1 MNQPSVSRAPSGAVT
16 PTVQAATAESALRRA
31 GRSGLIALVIG
42 LGGFVAWAAMAPLDE
57 GAYSRASVAI
67 DTKRKPVQH
76 AIGGIVEKVMVG
88 EGSIVKEGQVVMLL
102 DAAVARANYESVRQR
117 YLGLRAMQGRL
128 LAEQAGASRIDWH
141 PDLLAARTD
150 PAIDAQIR
158 SQQQLFESRRA
169 ALQADLQ
176 VIEEGIRGQQAIIQT
191 AEQVQVSRTRQQAL
205 IEEELGQTRGLV
217 KDGYAPRNRQL
228 ELERN
233 VAEIQAV
240 LAETRGN
247 VQRAR
252 HAIDELRQRG
262 ISRVQED
269 RKEVRTLLS
278 DVQRDVQA
286 EAEKLAAVKADLER
300 IEVRAP
306 VAGQVVGLQVQS
318 SGAVIQAGQR
328 LMDIV
333 PEGEALMLEAF
344 VEPHLIDK
352 VWPGLRT
359 DVRFSAF
366 RQTPSLVAEGEVVSI
381 SKDLITDPQLQI
393 TYYLARIR
401 LTDAGM
407 KALGDRRMQA
417 GMPADVVIKTGERSV
432 LTYLTAPL
440 MRRLVGSMG
449 ED

>member
-1 MNQPSVSRAPSGAVT
+1 MTQLSESPAPEASAR
-16 PTVQAATAESALRRA
+16 SALQRA
-31 GRSGLIALVIG
+31 GRSGLLALLIG
-42 LGGFVAWAAMAPLDE
+42 LGGFLLWAALAPLDE

-76 AIGGIVEKVMVG
+76 PAGGIIDKVLVG
-88 EGSIVKEGQVVMLL
+88 EGSVVKEGQPLMLL
-102 DAAVARANYESVRQR
+102 DAAVARANHEAVRQR

-128 LAEQAGASRIDWH
+128 LAEQAGAGRIDWH

-150 PAIDAQIR
+150 PAIDAQMR
-158 SQQQLFESRRA
+158 SQQQLFDSRKA

-176 VIEEGIRGQQAIIQT
+176 VIEEGIRGQQATIQT
-191 AEQVQVSRTRQQAL
+191 ADSVQVSRSRQLAL
-205 IEEELGQTRGLV
+205 IEEELAQTRGLV
-217 KDGYAPRNRQL
+217 KEGYAPRNRQL

-233 VAEIQAV
+233 VADLQAV
-240 LAETRGN
+240 LAESRGV

-252 HAIDELRQRG
+252 HSIDELRQRAV
-262 ISRVQED
+262 SRTQED
-269 RKEVRTLLS
+269 RKEVRSLLS

-306 VAGQVVGLQVQS
+306 AAGQVVGLQVQS
-318 SGAVIQAGQR
+318 PGAVIQAGQR

-333 PEGEALMLEAF
+333 PANEPLMLEAF
-344 VEPHLIDK
+344 IEPHLIDK
-352 VWPGLRT
+352 VQVGLLT

-381 SKDLITDPQLQI
+381 SQDIITDPQTQMS
-393 TYYLARIR
+393 YYLARIR
-401 LTDAGM
+401 LTAQGM
-407 KALGDRRMQA
+407 KALGDRRMQP

-440 MRRLVGSMG
+440 TRRLVGSMA

>member
-1 MNQPSVSRAPSGAVT
+1 MTQPSDSPAPDASAR
-16 PTVQAATAESALRRA
+16 SALQRA
-31 GRSGLIALVIG
+31 GRSGLLALLIG
-42 LGGFVAWAAMAPLDE
+42 LGGFVVWAALAPLDE

-76 AIGGIVEKVMVG
+76 PAGGIIDKVLVG
-88 EGSIVKEGQVVMLL
+88 EGSVVKEGQPLMLL
-102 DAAVARANYESVRQR
+102 DAAVARANYEAVRQR

-128 LAEQAGASRIDWH
+128 LAEQAGAARIDWH

-150 PAIDAQIR
+150 PAIDAQMR
-158 SQQQLFESRRA
+158 SQQQLFDSRKA

-176 VIEEGIRGQQAIIQT
+176 VIEEGIRGQQATIQT
-191 AEQVQVSRTRQQAL
+191 AESVQVSRSRQLAL
-205 IEEELGQTRGLV
+205 VEEELTQTRGLV

-233 VAEIQAV
+233 VAELQAV
-240 LAETRGN
+240 LAESRGV

-252 HAIDELRQRG
+252 HSIDELRQRAV
-262 ISRVQED
+262 SRTQED
-269 RKEVRTLLS
+269 RKEVRSLLS

-286 EAEKLAAVKADLER
+286 EGEKLAAVKADLER
-300 IEVRAP
+300 VEVKAP
-306 VAGQVVGLQVQS
+306 TSGQVVGLQVQS
-318 SGAVIQAGQR
+318 PGAVIQAGQR

-333 PEGEALMLEAF
+333 PANEPLMLEAF
-344 VEPHLIDK
+344 IEPHLIDK
-352 VWPGLRT
+352 VRVGLMT

-381 SKDLITDPQLQI
+381 SQDIITDPQTQMS
-393 TYYLARIR
+393 YYLARIR
-401 LTDAGM
+401 LTAEGM
-407 KALGDRRMQA
+407 KALGDRRMQP

-440 MRRLVGSMG
+440 TRRLVGSMA

>member
-1 MNQPSVSRAPSGAVT
+1 MTQLSESPAPEASAR
-16 PTVQAATAESALRRA
+16 SALQRA
-31 GRSGLIALVIG
+31 GRSGLLALLIG
-42 LGGFVAWAAMAPLDE
+42 LGGFLLWAALAPLDE

-76 AIGGIVEKVMVG
+76 PAGGIIDKVLVG
-88 EGSIVKEGQVVMLL
+88 EGSVVKEGQPLMLL
-102 DAAVARANYESVRQR
+102 DAAVARANHEAVRQR

-128 LAEQAGASRIDWH
+128 LAEQAGAGRIDWH

-150 PAIDAQIR
+150 PAIDAQMR
-158 SQQQLFESRRA
+158 SQQQLFDSRKA

-176 VIEEGIRGQQAIIQT
+176 VIEEGIRGQQATIQT
-191 AEQVQVSRTRQQAL
+191 ADSVQVSRSRQLAL
-205 IEEELGQTRGLV
+205 IEEELAQTRGLV
-217 KDGYAPRNRQL
+217 KEGYAPRNRQL

-233 VAEIQAV
+233 VGELQAV
-240 LAETRGN
+240 LAESRGV

-252 HAIDELRQRG
+252 HSIDELRQRAV
-262 ISRVQED
+262 SRTQED
-269 RKEVRTLLS
+269 RKEVRSLLS

-306 VAGQVVGLQVQS
+306 AAGQVVGLQVQS
-318 SGAVIQAGQR
+318 PGAVIQAGQR

-333 PEGEALMLEAF
+333 PANEPLMLEAF
-344 VEPHLIDK
+344 IEPHLIDK
-352 VWPGLRT
+352 VQVGLLT

-381 SKDLITDPQLQI
+381 SQDIITDPQTQMS
-393 TYYLARIR
+393 YYLARIR
-401 LTDAGM
+401 LTAQGM
-407 KALGDRRMQA
+407 KALGDRRMQP

-440 MRRLVGSMG
+440 TRRLVGSMA

>member
-1 MNQPSVSRAPSGAVT
+1 MTQLSESPAPEASAR
-16 PTVQAATAESALRRA
+16 SALQRA
-31 GRSGLIALVIG
+31 GRSGLLALLIG
-42 LGGFVAWAAMAPLDE
+42 LGGFLLWAALAPLDE

-76 AIGGIVEKVMVG
+76 PAGGIIDKVLVG
-88 EGSIVKEGQVVMLL
+88 EGSVVKEGQPLMLL
-102 DAAVARANYESVRQR
+102 DAAVARANHEAVRQR

-128 LAEQAGASRIDWH
+128 LAEQAGAGRIDWH

-150 PAIDAQIR
+150 PAIDAQMR
-158 SQQQLFESRRA
+158 SQQQLFDSRKA

-176 VIEEGIRGQQAIIQT
+176 VIEEGIRGQQATIQT
-191 AEQVQVSRTRQQAL
+191 ADSVQVSRSRQLAL
-205 IEEELGQTRGLV
+205 IEEELAQTRGLV
-217 KDGYAPRNRQL
+217 KEGYAPRNRQL

-233 VAEIQAV
+233 VADLQAV
-240 LAETRGN
+240 LAESRGV

-252 HAIDELRQRG
+252 HSIDELRQRAV
-262 ISRVQED
+262 SRTQED
-269 RKEVRTLLS
+269 RKEVRSLLS

-306 VAGQVVGLQVQS
+306 AAGQVVGLQVQS
-318 SGAVIQAGQR
+318 PGAVIQAGQR

-333 PEGEALMLEAF
+333 PANEPLMLEAF
-344 VEPHLIDK
+344 IEPHLIDK
-352 VWPGLRT
+352 VQVGLLT

-381 SKDLITDPQLQI
+381 SQDIITDPQRQMG
-393 TYYLARIR
+393 YYLARIR
-401 LTDAGM
+401 LTAQGM
-407 KALGDRRMQA
+407 KALGDRRMQP

-440 MRRLVGSMG
+440 TRRLVGSMA

>member
-1 MNQPSVSRAPSGAVT
+1 MTQLPDSPAPEASAR
-16 PTVQAATAESALRRA
+16 SALQRA
-31 GRSGLIALVIG
+31 GRSGLIVLLIG
-42 LGGFVAWAAMAPLDE
+42 LGGFLAWAALAPLDE
-57 GAYSRASVAI
+57 GAYSRAAVAI

-76 AIGGIVEKVMVG
+76 PAGGIIDKVLVG
-88 EGSIVKEGQVVMLL
+88 EGSLVKEGQPLMLL
-102 DAAVARANYESVRQR
+102 DAAVARANHEAVRQR

-128 LAEQAGASRIDWH
+128 LTEQAGATRIDWH

-150 PAIDAQIR
+150 PAIDAQMR
-158 SQQQLFESRRA
+158 SQQQLFDSRKA

-176 VIEEGIRGQQAIIQT
+176 VIEEGVRGQQATIQT
-191 AEQVQVSRTRQQAL
+191 AESVQVSRAKQLAL
-205 IEEELGQTRGLV
+205 VEEELTQTRGLV
-217 KDGYAPRNRQL
+217 KEGYAPRNRQL

-233 VAEIQAV
+233 VADLQAV
-240 LAETRGN
+240 LAESRGV

-252 HAIDELRQRG
+252 HAIDELRQRA
-262 ISRVQED
+262 ISRTQED
-269 RKEVRTLLS
+269 RKEVRSLLS

-306 VAGQVVGLQVQS
+306 AGGQVVGLQVQS
-318 SGAVIQAGQR
+318 PGAVIQAGQR

-333 PEGEALMLEAF
+333 PAGEPLMLEAF

-352 VWPGLRT
+352 VRVGLLT

-366 RQTPSLVAEGEVVSI
+366 RQTPSLVAEGEVISI
-381 SKDLITDPQLQI
+381 SQDIITDPQTQMS
-393 TYYLARIR
+393 YYLARIR
-401 LTDAGM
+401 LTPQGM
-407 KALGDRRMQA
+407 SALGDRRMQP

-440 MRRLVGSMG
+440 MRRLVGSMA

>member
-1 MNQPSVSRAPSGAVT
+1 MTQPSDSPAPDASAR
-16 PTVQAATAESALRRA
+16 SALQRA
-31 GRSGLIALVIG
+31 GRSGLLALLIG
-42 LGGFVAWAAMAPLDE
+42 LGGFVVWAALAPLDE

-76 AIGGIVEKVMVG
+76 PAGGIIDKVLVG
-88 EGSIVKEGQVVMLL
+88 EGSVVKEGQPLMLL
-102 DAAVARANYESVRQR
+102 DAAVARANYEAVRQR

-128 LAEQAGASRIDWH
+128 LAEQAVAARIDWH

-150 PAIDAQIR
+150 PAIDAQMR
-158 SQQQLFESRRA
+158 SQQQLFDSRKA

-176 VIEEGIRGQQAIIQT
+176 VIEEGIRGQQATIQT
-191 AEQVQVSRTRQQAL
+191 AESVQVSRSRQLAL
-205 IEEELGQTRGLV
+205 VEEELAQTRGLV

-233 VAEIQAV
+233 VAELQAV
-240 LAETRGN
+240 LAESRGV

-252 HAIDELRQRG
+252 HSIDELRQRAV
-262 ISRVQED
+262 SRTQED
-269 RKEVRTLLS
+269 RKEVRSLLS

-286 EAEKLAAVKADLER
+286 EGEKLAAVKADLER
-300 IEVRAP
+300 VEVKAP
-306 VAGQVVGLQVQS
+306 TSGQVVGLQVQS
-318 SGAVIQAGQR
+318 PGAVIQAGQR

-333 PEGEALMLEAF
+333 PANEPLMLEAF
-344 VEPHLIDK
+344 IEPHLIDK
-352 VWPGLRT
+352 VRVGLMT

-381 SKDLITDPQLQI
+381 SQDIITDPQTQMS
-393 TYYLARIR
+393 YYLARIR
-401 LTDAGM
+401 LTAEGM
-407 KALGDRRMQA
+407 KALGDRRMQP

-440 MRRLVGSMG
+440 TRRLVGSMA

>member
-1 MNQPSVSRAPSGAVT
+1 MTQLLESPAPEASAR
-16 PTVQAATAESALRRA
+16 SALQRA
-31 GRSGLIALVIG
+31 GRSGLLALLIG
-42 LGGFVAWAAMAPLDE
+42 LGGFLLWAALAPLDE

-76 AIGGIVEKVMVG
+76 PAGGIIDKVLVG
-88 EGSIVKEGQVVMLL
+88 EGSVVKEGQPLMLL
-102 DAAVARANYESVRQR
+102 DAAVARANHEAVRQR

-128 LAEQAGASRIDWH
+128 LAEQAGAGRIDWH

-150 PAIDAQIR
+150 PAIDAQMR
-158 SQQQLFESRRA
+158 SQQQLFDSRKA

-176 VIEEGIRGQQAIIQT
+176 VIEEGIRGQQATIQT
-191 AEQVQVSRTRQQAL
+191 ADSVQVSRSRQLAL
-205 IEEELGQTRGLV
+205 IEEELAQTRGLV
-217 KDGYAPRNRQL
+217 KEGYAPRNRQL

-233 VAEIQAV
+233 VAELQAV
-240 LAETRGN
+240 LAESRGV

-252 HAIDELRQRG
+252 HSIDELRQRAV
-262 ISRVQED
+262 SRTQED
-269 RKEVRTLLS
+269 RKEVRSLLS

-306 VAGQVVGLQVQS
+306 AAGQVVGLQVQS
-318 SGAVIQAGQR
+318 PGAVIQAGQR

-333 PEGEALMLEAF
+333 PANEPLMLEAF
-344 VEPHLIDK
+344 IEPHLIDK
-352 VWPGLRT
+352 VQVGLLT

-381 SKDLITDPQLQI
+381 SQDIITDPQTQMS
-393 TYYLARIR
+393 YYLARIR
-401 LTDAGM
+401 LTAQGM
-407 KALGDRRMQA
+407 KALGDRRMQP

-440 MRRLVGSMG
+440 TRRLVGSMA

>member
-1 MNQPSVSRAPSGAVT
+1 MTQPSDSPAPDASAR
-16 PTVQAATAESALRRA
+16 SALQRA
-31 GRSGLIALVIG
+31 GRSGLLALLIG
-42 LGGFVAWAAMAPLDE
+42 LGGFVVWAALAPLDE

-76 AIGGIVEKVMVG
+76 PAGGIIDKVLVG
-88 EGSIVKEGQVVMLL
+88 EGSVVKEGQPLMLL
-102 DAAVARANYESVRQR
+102 DAAVARANYEAVRQR

-128 LAEQAGASRIDWH
+128 LAEQAGAARIDWH

-150 PAIDAQIR
+150 PAIDAQMR
-158 SQQQLFESRRA
+158 SQQQLFDSRKA

-176 VIEEGIRGQQAIIQT
+176 VIEEGIRGQQATIQT
-191 AEQVQVSRTRQQAL
+191 AESVQVSRSRQLAL
-205 IEEELGQTRGLV
+205 VEEELAQTRGLV

-233 VAEIQAV
+233 VAELQAV
-240 LAETRGN
+240 LAESRGV

-252 HAIDELRQRG
+252 HSIDELRQRAV
-262 ISRVQED
+262 SRTQED
-269 RKEVRTLLS
+269 RKEVRSLLS

-286 EAEKLAAVKADLER
+286 EGEKLAAVKADLER
-300 IEVRAP
+300 VEVKAP
-306 VAGQVVGLQVQS
+306 TSGQVVGLQVQS
-318 SGAVIQAGQR
+318 PGAVIQAGQR

-333 PEGEALMLEAF
+333 PANEPLMLEAF
-344 VEPHLIDK
+344 IEPHLIDK
-352 VWPGLRT
+352 VRVGLMT

-381 SKDLITDPQLQI
+381 SQDIITDPQTQMS
-393 TYYLARIR
+393 YYLARIR
-401 LTDAGM
+401 LTAEGM
-407 KALGDRRMQA
+407 KALGDRRMQP

-440 MRRLVGSMG
+440 TRRLVGSMA

>member
-1 MNQPSVSRAPSGAVT
+1 
-16 PTVQAATAESALRRA
+16 
-31 GRSGLIALVIG
+31 
-42 LGGFVAWAAMAPLDE
+42 
-57 GAYSRASVAI
+57 
-67 DTKRKPVQH
+67 
-76 AIGGIVEKVMVG
+76 MVG

-128 LAEQAGASRIDWH
+128 LAEQAGAARIDWH

-176 VIEEGIRGQQAIIQT
+176 VIEEGVRGQQAIIQT

-306 VAGQVVGLQVQS
+306 AAGQVVGLQVQS

-401 LTDAGM
+401 LTEAGM

-440 MRRLVGSMG
+440 TRRLVGSMG

>member
-1 MNQPSVSRAPSGAVT
+1 MTQLSESPAPEASAR
-16 PTVQAATAESALRRA
+16 SALQRA
-31 GRSGLIALVIG
+31 GRSGLLALLIG
-42 LGGFVAWAAMAPLDE
+42 LGGFLLWAALAPLDE

-76 AIGGIVEKVMVG
+76 PAGGIIDKVLVG
-88 EGSIVKEGQVVMLL
+88 EGSVVKEGQPLMLL
-102 DAAVARANYESVRQR
+102 DAAVARANHEAVRQR

-128 LAEQAGASRIDWH
+128 LAEQAGAGRIDWH

-150 PAIDAQIR
+150 PAIDAQMR
-158 SQQQLFESRRA
+158 SQQQLFDSRKA

-176 VIEEGIRGQQAIIQT
+176 VIEEGIRGQQATIQT
-191 AEQVQVSRTRQQAL
+191 ADSVQVSRSRQLAL
-205 IEEELGQTRGLV
+205 IEEELAQTRGLV
-217 KDGYAPRNRQL
+217 KEGYAPRNRQL

-233 VAEIQAV
+233 VAELQAV
-240 LAETRGN
+240 LAESRGV

-252 HAIDELRQRG
+252 HSIDELRQRAV
-262 ISRVQED
+262 SRTQED
-269 RKEVRTLLS
+269 RKEVRSLLS

-306 VAGQVVGLQVQS
+306 AAGQVVGLQVQS
-318 SGAVIQAGQR
+318 PGAVIQAGQR

-333 PEGEALMLEAF
+333 PANEPLMLEAF
-344 VEPHLIDK
+344 IEPHLIDK
-352 VWPGLRT
+352 VQVGLLT

-381 SKDLITDPQLQI
+381 SQDIITDPQTQMS
-393 TYYLARIR
+393 YYLARIR
-401 LTDAGM
+401 LTAQGM
-407 KALGDRRMQA
+407 KALGDRRMQP

-440 MRRLVGSMG
+440 TRRLVGSMA